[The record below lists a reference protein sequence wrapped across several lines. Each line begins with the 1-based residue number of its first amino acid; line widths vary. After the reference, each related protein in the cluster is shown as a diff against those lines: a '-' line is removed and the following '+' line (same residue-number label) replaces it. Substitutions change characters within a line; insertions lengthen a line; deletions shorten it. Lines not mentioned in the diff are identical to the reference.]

1 MTWLLVSTRP
11 SGLITMPV
19 AAACSLLYCSVVL
32 MMTRPGATL
41 FTMACSPAL
50 VLGLLALGIGTALL
64 GSGAGFSAP
73 LLGCGDAPLPLV
85 LAGGDRSPREPAST
99 APGASGPG

>member
-41 FTMACSPAL
+41 FTTACSPAL
-50 VLGLLALGIGTALL
+50 VLGLLLLGCGTAGTALL
-64 GSGAGFSAP
+64 GSGAGFSAL
-73 LLGCGDAPLPLV
+73 LLGCGDA
-85 LAGGDRSPREPAST
+85 
-99 APGASGPG
+99 

>member
-11 SGLITMPV
+11 PELITMPV

-41 FTMACSPAL
+41 FTIACSPAL
-50 VLGLLALGIGTALL
+50 VLGLLLPGCGTALL
-64 GSGAGFSAP
+64 GGGAGFSAL
-73 LLGCGDAPLPLV
+73 LLGCGDA
-85 LAGGDRSPREPAST
+85 
-99 APGASGPG
+99 